1 MAELINIKNKSTYSG
16 KGEYIGRGSPLGNPF
31 KITEVMLRH
40 MVIDTY
46 AVWLRDHIITE
57 EDIILAELNRLFNI
71 LLCEQKLILICHCSP
86 KPCHGN
92 IIKQVLE
99 NKFYTG
105 KYLVDNKI

>member
-31 KITEVMLRH
+31 KITKDVTRQLA
-40 MVIDTY
+40 VDKYATLLKTLIDTKGMSY
-46 AVWLRDHIITE
+46 H
-57 EDIILAELNRLFNI
+57 ELNRLFNI